1 MDSSLVDDYLNWL
14 KGQYSIEQLNGSQEI
29 VTPFTNSIGDNITIY
44 VSSNSDGKI
53 TLTDDFDTI
62 GDLEMMGINFD
73 TIVRKKYLNSILNNY
88 NVQCVNKELF
98 VMGDKI
104 EFPEMK
110 QRLMQ
115 AIIRIDDLLMT
126 RKENYTSF
134 FKSDVYQF
142 FEKND
147 FGGLKTYRPY
157 GESGNNYVVDYT
169 IPLKGNRPFRFINFT
184 NTSSFS
190 TIAMAGAMYGDIA
203 TGSEYNLSNSEFVII
218 YNSQVS
224 RPSHKSINIAQRYDL
239 KLISWEDKSKIMAL
253 K

>member
-1 MDSSLVDDYLNWL
+1 MDSSLIDNYLNWL
-14 KGQYSIEQLNGSQEI
+14 KSQYRIEQLNGSDEI

-44 VSSNSDGKI
+44 ASSNPDGTI

-62 GDLEMMGINFD
+62 GDLEMMGMNFD
-73 TIVRKKYLNSILNNY
+73 TLTRKKYLNSILRNY
-88 NVQCVNKELF
+88 NVQCVDKELF
-98 VMGDKI
+98 VVGERMN
-104 EFPEMK
+104 FPDMK

-115 AIIRIDDLLMT
+115 AIIHIDDLLMT
-126 RKENYTSF
+126 RQEKYSGF

-190 TIAMAGAMYGDIA
+190 TIAMTGAMYGDISN
-203 TGSEYNLSNSEFVII
+203 GLEYNLSNSEFIII
-218 YNSQVS
+218 YNSQMS
-224 RPSHKSINIAQRYDL
+224 RPSRKSMNIAEKYDL
-239 KLISWEDKSKIMAL
+239 RLIPWENKSEIMML